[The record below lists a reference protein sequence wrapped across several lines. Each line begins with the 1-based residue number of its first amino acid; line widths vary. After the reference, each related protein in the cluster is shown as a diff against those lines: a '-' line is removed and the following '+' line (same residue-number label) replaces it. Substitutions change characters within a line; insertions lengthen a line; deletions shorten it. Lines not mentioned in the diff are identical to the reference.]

1 MMNPINEKNLKDTL
15 KTIDPQKLSKI
26 KNSLENTADLNEIL
40 NCFDPKK
47 AQEKLNELHLGENIS
62 AEQVTEMVENI
73 KNNPDFLRRLKKN
86 L

>member
-1 MMNPINEKNLKDTL
+1 MMNSSNEKKLKDAM
-15 KTIDPQKLSKI
+15 KKIDPKKLSKI
-26 KNSLENTADLNEIL
+26 KNSLENTADLNDIL
-40 NCFDPKK
+40 NHFDPKK

-62 AEQVTEMVENI
+62 AKQLTEMVENI